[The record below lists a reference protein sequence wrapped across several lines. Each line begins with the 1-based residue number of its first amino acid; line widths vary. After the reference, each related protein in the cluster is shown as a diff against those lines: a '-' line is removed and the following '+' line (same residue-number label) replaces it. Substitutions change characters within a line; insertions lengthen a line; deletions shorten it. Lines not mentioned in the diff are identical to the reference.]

1 MCIDEDVAGMICRA
15 RIRREQVAHLRLSD
29 EELAALK
36 AAASRADMSVSAFIR
51 SLALEGAGKAP
62 FLSPYDEA
70 LFQLLRQDLRSIGN
84 CLDQLTRT
92 LNIRGFVA
100 SVELAAAISDARA
113 VATTVGAEL
122 SLMTKSASA
131 RRRGGRG

>member
-1 MCIDEDVAGMICRA
+1 MICRA
-15 RIRREQVAHLRLSD
+15 RIRREQVAHVRLSD
-29 EELAALK
+29 EEFSALK
-36 AAASRADMSVSAFIR
+36 AAARHADMSVSAFLR

-92 LNIRGFVA
+92 LNTRGFVA

-113 VATTVGAEL
+113 VATTVGVEL
-122 SLMTKSASA
+122 SLMTKSASV